1 LDGTVLVI
9 AFDLRLMPRLMP
21 RLKDPRLRPKRVWQN
36 AACDALVCRNNLAR
50 PFGGICSLMG
60 ANRREFL
67 TKKSLTR
74 AKGTLESSRHLYQ

>member
-9 AFDLRLMPRLMP
+9 AFDLRLMPRL
-21 RLKDPRLRPKRVWQN
+21 KDTRLRPKRVWQN

-60 ANRREFL
+60 ANRREFM
-67 TKKSLTR
+67 TKNHSHAQKER
-74 AKGTLESSRHLYQ
+74 